1 MRSAPVFELNPS
13 VGIVYWCQK
22 ELDDR
27 TGILQRFSA
36 DSTHFMTSAVRHPLL
51 RSNFCGAFF
60 ALRRSLW
67 SDIDQPDG
75 SRGFWE
81 DTRSYG
87 EEIDFSSECHTRG
100 MHVVQ
105 VPSVWEHLKSQTFR
119 ANPRTRL
126 REQASAFL
134 SVEEFAEIRASYPRA
149 FGNTQRGRDEHFG
162 KASVTSDERLDGGLH
177 LPGYQCLSYSLA
189 MVLKKWQVRTIL
201 GMNGAAYLEQLLA
214 DGYPQALKEAVAR
227 GALELPS
234 TVKYGTVGSN
244 TELVLPS
251 ASAIRLQR
259 LSDALQYR
267 VIDVTTARRYGSHPR
282 GGTKWPRV
290 TVVTPSYNQGK
301 YIEETIASFLSQNYP
316 NLEYIIVDGGSI
328 DGSVSTIRKYRAL
341 AVLLGV

>member
-1 MRSAPVFELNPS
+1 MPSSRPLANTRCLTSLSSMTVGTVDGVVDEVAQFCGDKGVRFIATPENRGVPAAWNLICRHARSEVVFIVNDDVRPTAEGWLDAVSSVFELNPS

-119 ANPRTRL
+119 ANPRTRV

-162 KASVTSDERLDGGLH
+162 KALRHIRRTLGWRAAPARLPMLE
-177 LPGYQCLSYSLA
+177 YSLA

-234 TVKYGTVGSN
+234 TVKYRDCGIEHGAGLA
-244 TELVLPS
+244 EC
-251 ASAIRLQR
+251 
-259 LSDALQYR
+259 LSDPTAAL
-267 VIDVTTARRYGSHPR
+267 V
-282 GGTKWPRV
+282 
-290 TVVTPSYNQGK
+290 
-301 YIEETIASFLSQNYP
+301 
-316 NLEYIIVDGGSI
+316 
-328 DGSVSTIRKYRAL
+328 
-341 AVLLGV
+341 